1 MHLYKQLM
9 VLLTILGS
17 TFCCY
22 SYTNHHHDQVFNQLL
37 IPPTRTLLAQDQPQK
52 FNVDDYGATAD
63 GTDDSPAFM
72 EAWRNACISSNGA
85 DFVVPEDKVY
95 HLKPITFSGPCNP
108 NLRVKIFG
116 TIKAS
121 SHRSDYD
128 EDRRHW
134 IIFEDLENF
143 VVEGGGTINGNGRIW
158 WIKSCK
164 VDDTQP
170 CIGAPTALTFRNC
183 KNLRVN
189 DIRIKNP
196 QQIHLTFQNSTNV
209 RASNLRAIA
218 PGDSPNTDGFH
229 ISGSENVQIVNSIAR
244 TGDDCVSIVNGSRN
258 IVIRKITCGPG
269 HGISIGSLGKNN
281 SEDFVSN
288 VLVDKVILSDTTN
301 GVRIKSW
308 QGGSGYAKNIKFQNI
323 IMHNVTNP
331 IIVDQ
336 NYCDRK
342 EACPEQDSAVQM
354 QNVVY
359 RNIIGTSNSE
369 VAIKFDCSKTFPCQA
384 IVLENIVL
392 NREGVEGDMKASC
405 SNVILATRGKVTPS
419 CE

>member
-1 MHLYKQLM
+1 MHLHKHLM
-9 VLLTILGS
+9 VLLVILGS
-17 TFCCY
+17 TISCS
-22 SYTNHHHDQVFNQLL
+22 SYINHHHPAFNQVLPA
-37 IPPTRTLLAQDQPQK
+37 PPRTLLAQDQPQPQQ
-52 FNVDDYGATAD
+52 FNVDDYGATAN
-63 GTDDSPAFM
+63 GTDDSQAFM
-72 EAWRNACISSNGA
+72 EAWRNACNSSNGTE
-85 DFVVPEDKVY
+85 FVVPENKVY

-108 NLRVKIFG
+108 NLRVKVYG

-134 IIFEDLENF
+134 ITFEDLDNF
-143 VVEGGGTINGNGRIW
+143 FVEGGGTINGNGRIW

-164 VDDTQP
+164 VDDTQ
-170 CIGAPTALTFRNC
+170 
-183 KNLRVN
+183 NLRLN
-189 DIRIKNP
+189 NIRIKNP
-196 QQIHLTFQNSTNV
+196 QQIHLTIQNSTNV
-209 RASNLRAIA
+209 IASNLRVIA
-218 PGDSPNTDGFH
+218 PANSPNTDGFH
-229 ISGSENVQIVNSIAR
+229 ISGSKNVQIMDSIAR
-244 TGDDCVSIVNGSRN
+244 TGDDCVSIVNGSSN
-258 IVIRKITCGPG
+258 VVIRKIVCGPG

-288 VLVDKVILSDTTN
+288 VLVDKVVLTNTTN

-323 IMHNVTNP
+323 IMRNVTNP

-359 RNIIGTSNSE
+359 RNIRGTSNSE
-369 VAIKFDCSKTFPCQA
+369 VAINFDCSKTFPCRT
-384 IVLENIVL
+384 ILLDNIVL
-392 NREGVEGDMKASC
+392 NREGDEGDTKASC
-405 SNVILATRGKVTPS
+405 SNVMLATRGEVAPN